1 MNVSFWYWDSD
12 TTDSNETFESIVW
25 GIEYELCYDCYFNND
40 DEKEIYNLIND
51 YIQKYNDELIKY
63 WLNIIKPL
71 IHTHCCNCQTYN
83 ASYTINLPILQCLKD
98 FYEIYISQKK
108 TNFFNIHSVIYFNDL
123 YTKIKDNSNLKYF
136 ISSKNIIFF
145 MCIILNMLNK
155 NKKWFLFIINDKFIY
170 KYLKY
175 ILFLFII

>member
-1 MNVSFWYWDSD
+1 MDISFWDSENNSN
-12 TTDSNETFESIVW
+12 TDESIFS
-25 GIEYELCYDCYFNND
+25 GIDYDICLDCYYNSDND
-40 DEKEIYNLIND
+40 NDKEFYDLTND
-51 YIQKYNDELIKY
+51 YIQKYNNDLIKH

-71 IHTHCCNCQTYN
+71 IHAYCCNCQTYH
-83 ASYTINLPILQCLKD
+83 ASYTVNNPVLCCLKD